1 MSEKITVTWTKDN
14 STFASGTDAYA
25 DKNSL
30 FSAELAASMNDCY
43 SSMLTNGILLEP
55 LSYAWD
61 QVSYTLTIDK
71 IVSSIDAYEAAVTFN
86 VVDTNSAA
94 RAAGWIGPIKI

>member
-1 MSEKITVTWTKDN
+1 MSEKITVNWSKED
-14 STFASGTDAYA
+14 STFASGAAAHA

-30 FSAELAASMNDCY
+30 FSAELTASVNDCY

-61 QVSYTLTIDK
+61 QASYTLSIYK
-71 IVSSIDAYEAAVTFN
+71 IVSSIAAYEAAVTFH
-86 VVDTNSAA
+86 VADTNAA
-94 RAAGWIGPIKI
+94 AHAAGWSGPVKS

>member
-1 MSEKITVTWTKDN
+1 MSEKITVTWIKDN
-14 STFASGTDAYA
+14 STFVSGAAAYA

-43 SSMLTNGILLEP
+43 SSMLTDGILLEP

-61 QVSYTLTIDK
+61 QASYTLTIDK
-71 IVSSIDAYEAAVTFN
+71 IVSSIAAYEAAVTFH
-86 VVDTNSAA
+86 VADTNAAA
-94 RAAGWIGPIKI
+94 RAAGWSGPIKS